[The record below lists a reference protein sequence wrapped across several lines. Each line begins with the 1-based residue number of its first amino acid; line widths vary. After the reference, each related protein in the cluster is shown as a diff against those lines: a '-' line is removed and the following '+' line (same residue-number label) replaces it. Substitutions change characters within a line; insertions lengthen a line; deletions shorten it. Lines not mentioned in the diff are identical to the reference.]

1 MQISRAGCD
10 HVSLWSDTLPAAAV
24 EPSQIRT
31 FAGYG
36 PLSDGRLFA
45 GATCFRSQ
53 AQINDGLMIIH

>member
-1 MQISRAGCD
+1 MHILRAGCD

-45 GATCFRSQ
+45 
-53 AQINDGLMIIH
+53 AQPAFDLQRG